1 MLLLL
6 SLVVRGC
13 RGAVLG
19 IREEVRSGANQLG
32 IRAKVQGEANYVRF
46 REVANQLGIRAK
58 CRAKQTMYGF
68 AKLDIPRESSPV
80 AS

>member
-13 RGAVLG
+13 HGAVLG

-58 CRAKQTMYGF
+58 VQGEANYVRF
-68 AKLDIPRESSPV
+68 REVGHTPGKFSSR
-80 AS
+80 